1 MCHMQL
7 ENSQIHGNFT
17 EKSNKTAETKDTQA
31 NENSAYNIKVNIW
44 QTVDTCI
51 SSYVCQIKEV
61 KLSLQ
66 FCKECT
72 QSRCRGS

>member
-31 NENSAYNIKVNIW
+31 NENSAYNIKVNI
-44 QTVDTCI
+44 
-51 SSYVCQIKEV
+51 
-61 KLSLQ
+61 
-66 FCKECT
+66 
-72 QSRCRGS
+72 